1 MALTA
6 TIKGKQLIITIDLND
21 PPRPSTS
28 GKTTV
33 LASSNGNQPTA
44 AIYEG
49 KPVIVGL
56 NAYVK

>member
-6 TIKGKQLIITIDLND
+6 VIKSKQLIITIDLND
-21 PPRPSTS
+21 PPRPSAS

-33 LASSNGNQPTA
+33 LASSNGNIATSL
-44 AIYEG
+44 IYQD
-49 KPVIVGL
+49 KPVVIGV

>member
-6 TIKGKQLIITIDLND
+6 AIKGNHLIITIDLND
-21 PPRPSTS
+21 PPRPSAS

-33 LASSNGNQPTA
+33 LASSNGNQPTNL
-44 AIYEG
+44 IHDG
-49 KPVIVGL
+49 KPVIVGV

>member
-6 TIKGKQLIITIDLND
+6 AIKGKQLIITIDLND
-21 PPRPSTS
+21 PPRPSAS

-33 LASSNGNQPTA
+33 IASSNGNQATSL
-44 AIYEG
+44 IYDG
-49 KPVIVGL
+49 KPVVIGV

>member
-6 TIKGKQLIITIDLND
+6 VIKGKQLIITIDLFD
-21 PPRPSTS
+21 PPRPSSS

-33 LASSNGNQPTA
+33 LASSMGNQPTTLSH
-44 AIYEG
+44 EG
-49 KPVIVGL
+49 KPVIVGV